1 MRDDDI
7 HSDSSGNADSGDTS
21 AQHPADPAPELGETQ
36 IHDAREAW
44 CETYVHVWADLTRG
58 SFDKKAIELAADEHW
73 QRSPNSNPVMV
84 ATMEFT
90 KPEKKAR

>member
-1 MRDDDI
+1 MAHDETGRIDKMDGPDPKAR
-7 HSDSSGNADSGDTS
+7 HLF
-21 AQHPADPAPELGETQ
+21 DPAPQLGETQ
-36 IHDAREAW
+36 IHDARETW
-44 CETYVHVWADLTRG
+44 CDTYVHVWADLTRG

-73 QRSPNSNPVMV
+73 QRSPHSNPVLV